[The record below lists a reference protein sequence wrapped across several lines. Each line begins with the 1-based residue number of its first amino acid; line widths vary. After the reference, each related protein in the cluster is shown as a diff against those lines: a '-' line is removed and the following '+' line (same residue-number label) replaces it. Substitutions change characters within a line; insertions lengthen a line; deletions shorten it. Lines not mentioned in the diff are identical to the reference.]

1 LIFKFRVN
9 IQIWYRIL
17 FLSQLDCCLMQTQ
30 QFFSYIMLTIYFFL
44 LPQIKHYWVHIIFFF
59 HFIANSYLK
68 ARDSHEPV
76 IANLVFNMTSKF
88 HRKISADSFF
98 IFNKFSTNSESS
110 YIVCRIK
117 LVNMNCQKKKK
128 KCWFSTTTK
137 KKYNSPQWVKY
148 MTASCLEYVML
159 FVCNNSLIRIVIN
172 TRSGS

>member
-1 LIFKFRVN
+1 
-9 IQIWYRIL
+9 
-17 FLSQLDCCLMQTQ
+17 MQTQ

-128 KCWFSTTTK
+128 
-137 KKYNSPQWVKY
+137 N
-148 MTASCLEYVML
+148 A
-159 FVCNNSLIRIVIN
+159 
-172 TRSGS
+172 GSVQQQKRNITHPNE